1 MPIGLVGA
9 GRWGRNFISTL
20 RELPGLTLRR
30 VASSNPATVA
40 LVDAGCTILGDWQD
54 LVASNDIEGVI
65 IATPPATHAAI
76 ASHAIMHGKAV
87 LIEKPLTTDW
97 QSALTL
103 KAVADAHHAIV
114 LVDHIH
120 LYNPAWAAFKHAAK
134 HLGPLLN
141 VRSEAGAPG
150 PIRTDVS
157 VLWDW
162 APHDVALGLNITGAM
177 PTSAVC
183 HKLMTHEVPEGIAE
197 QLSVKLE
204 FPNQVTMHSEIGTLF
219 KEKRRWLRADYQ
231 QGSLIFDDRI
241 EHKVMMHKAHDSSH
255 SVSTGGTPLPFEV
268 GSPLEKILGVF
279 ESCIRSGQS
288 FLSDIA
294 LAVQVVEVVSRL
306 EGFEKLAPS
315 KPSRRHAS

>member
-20 RELPGLTLRR
+20 RAMPGLTLRR
-30 VASSNPATVA
+30 VASGNPETTAMIEADCTVHR
-40 LVDAGCTILGDWQD
+40 DWQD

-65 IATPPATHAAI
+65 IATPPATHAVVASRAI
-76 ASHAIMHGKAV
+76 TSGKAV
-87 LIEKPLTTDW
+87 LIEKPLTTDL

-103 KAVADAHHAIV
+103 KALADAHRAIV

-120 LYNPAWAAFKHAAK
+120 LYNPAWAALKNAAQ

-141 VRSEAGAPG
+141 IRSEAGAPG

-162 APHDVALGLNITGAM
+162 APHDIALGLDLTGAM

-183 HKLMTHEVPEGIAE
+183 RSLISHEVSEGTAE
-197 QLSVKLE
+197 QLLLRLA
-204 FPNQVTMHSEIGTLF
+204 FPNQVTMHTEIGTLF
-219 KEKRRWLRADYQ
+219 KVKRRWLRAGFQ
-231 QGSLIFDDRI
+231 QGTLIFDDRI
-241 EHKVMMHKAHDSSH
+241 EHKVMRHEVSDSPH
-255 SVSTGGTPLPFEV
+255 AVDTKGTPVAYAV
-268 GSPLEKILGVF
+268 GSPLAKILGAF
-279 ESCIRSGQS
+279 ESCIRAGQS

-294 LAVQVVEVVSRL
+294 LAVSVIEVISRL
-306 EGFEKLAPS
+306 ERFQDSGSIKV
-315 KPSRRHAS
+315 

>member
-20 RELPGLTLRR
+20 RDTPGITLRR
-30 VASSNPATVA
+30 CASSNPATAA
-40 LVDAGCTILGDWQD
+40 LVDAGCTIHSDWRD

-76 ASHAIMHGKAV
+76 ASCAIMNGKAV
-87 LIEKPLTTDW
+87 LIEKPLTTDL

-103 KAVADAHHAIV
+103 KAAADARNAIV

-120 LYNPAWAAFKHAAK
+120 LYNPAWKAFKHAAQ

-141 VRSEAGAPG
+141 VRSKAGAPG
-150 PIRTDVS
+150 PIRSDVS

-162 APHDVALGLNITGAM
+162 APHDVALGLDITGAM

-183 HKLMTHEVPEGIAE
+183 HRLGSREVPEGIAE
-197 QLSVKLE
+197 QLSLSLE
-204 FPNQVTMHSEIGTLF
+204 FPNQVTMDSEIGTLF
-219 KEKRRWLRADYQ
+219 REKRRWLRADFR
-231 QGSLIFDDRI
+231 QGSLIFDDRV
-241 EHKVMMHKAHDSSH
+241 EHKVMMHEAQDSST
-255 SVSTGGTPLPFEV
+255 SVCKGGTSVPFEV
-268 GSPLEKILGVF
+268 GSPLEKILIAF
-279 ESCIRSGQS
+279 ASCIRGGQS

-294 LAVQVVEVVSRL
+294 LAVRVVEVISTLNDSHRTHNI
-306 EGFEKLAPS
+306 E
-315 KPSRRHAS
+315 

>member
-20 RELPGLTLRR
+20 REIPSLTLRR

-40 LVDAGCTILGDWQD
+40 LVDAGCTIHGDWQD
-54 LVASNDIEGVI
+54 LASSNDIEGVI
-65 IATPPATHAAI
+65 IATPPATHAVI
-76 ASHAIMHGKAV
+76 ASWAIMHGKAV
-87 LIEKPLTTDW
+87 LIEKPLTTDL

-103 KAVADAHHAIV
+103 KATADARNAIV

-120 LYNPAWAAFKHAAK
+120 LYNPAWAAFKHAAQ
-134 HLGPLLN
+134 HLGQLLN

-150 PIRTDVS
+150 PIRNDVS

-162 APHDVALGLNITGAM
+162 APHDVALGLDITGAM
-177 PTSAVC
+177 PISAVC
-183 HKLMTHEVPEGIAE
+183 HKQKSHEVPDGVAE

-219 KEKRRWLRADYQ
+219 KEKRRWLRADFQ
-231 QGSLIFDDRI
+231 QGRLVFDDRI

-255 SVSTGGTPLPFEV
+255 SVGTGGTPIPFEV
-268 GSPLEKILGVF
+268 GSPLENILGAF
-279 ESCIRSGQS
+279 ASCIRAGQA

-294 LAVQVVEVVSRL
+294 LAVRVVEVITKLDDSHWTHNL
-306 EGFEKLAPS
+306 E
-315 KPSRRHAS
+315 